1 MDKILE
7 LIKNQNFD
15 MDDLSNVL
23 NVTKDTLVKMLNGK
37 VEIKA
42 SQLTKIADYLN
53 LDITGLLDG
62 IDLGDVKNLFGKV
75 DAKDAMNL
83 LGNVADMFGKK

>member
-7 LIKNQNFD
+7 LIKNQKFD

-23 NVTKDTLVKMLNGK
+23 NVTKDTLGQMLSGK

-62 IDLGDVKNLFGKV
+62 VDLGDVNNLLGKV
-75 DAKDAMNL
+75 DAKDAMSL

>member
-7 LIKNQNFD
+7 LIKNQKFD

-23 NVTKDTLVKMLNGK
+23 NVTKDTLGQMLSGK

-42 SQLTKIADYLN
+42 SHLTKIADYLN
-53 LDITGLLDG
+53 LDITGLLDCV
-62 IDLGDVKNLFGKV
+62 DLGYVKNLLGKV
-75 DAKDAMNL
+75 DAKDAMSL

>member
-23 NVTKDTLVKMLNGK
+23 NVTKDTLGKMLNGK